1 MAKLSLAALVPIR
14 SDIANK
20 VTELDHERE
29 RNAFSVYVKGEK
41 AEEPTRSFALI
52 TKELEEA
59 REDFR
64 VIDELIHSAN
74 LANKIQWNQQE
85 VSLFTAMQ
93 IAKHMRKEAA
103 SLKRYGSSKKEEIN
117 TGAYFNGGDKTITRA
132 MYDIDLARENALKLE
147 RKVKRLSQ
155 LIEDEC
161 HTIILEFP
169 QAEKYIELED

>member
-20 VTELDHERE
+20 VTELDNERE
-29 RNAFSVYVKGEK
+29 QNAFCVYVKGEK

-64 VIDELIHSAN
+64 VIDELIHNAN
-74 LANKIQWNQQE
+74 LANKLSWNNQDI
-85 VSLFTAMQ
+85 SIFTAMQ
-93 IAKHMRKEAA
+93 VAKHMRKEAS
-103 SLKRYGSSKKEEIN
+103 SLKRYGSRKKEEIN
-117 TGAYFNGGDKTITRA
+117 PGGYYNGGEKTFTRA
-132 MYDIDLARENALKLE
+132 MYDIEIAREHGLKME

-161 HTIILEFP
+161 HKIFLEFP